1 MVVRNFL
8 EVHVDDLAALEVLM
22 VEMHDAEFRG
32 RDVLQEFL
40 LLDLGIL
47 TVTLG
52 LVLDDFHVLCL
63 HFCHALGTKNDH
75 QAVVVAVR
83 VEVGVLL
90 FLLFLLLPRALIGFL
105 IGLVLSLHFLHF
117 HLCGLLHDHFSID
130 ALE

>member
-8 EVHVDDLAALEVLM
+8 EVHVDDLAALEVCM
-22 VEMHDAEFRG
+22 VEVHDAEFRG

-47 TVTLG
+47 TVALG
-52 LVLDDFHVLCL
+52 LVLDDFNVLCL
-63 HFCHALGTKNDH
+63 HFRHALGTKNDH

-117 HLCGLLHDHFSID
+117 HLRGLLHDHFSID

>member
-63 HFCHALGTKNDH
+63 HFCHALGTKNNH
-75 QAVVVAVR
+75 Q
-83 VEVGVLL
+83 
-90 FLLFLLLPRALIGFL
+90 PTSRATGYA
-105 IGLVLSLHFLHF
+105 GRH
-117 HLCGLLHDHFSID
+117 GDD
-130 ALE
+130 ATLGRGGP